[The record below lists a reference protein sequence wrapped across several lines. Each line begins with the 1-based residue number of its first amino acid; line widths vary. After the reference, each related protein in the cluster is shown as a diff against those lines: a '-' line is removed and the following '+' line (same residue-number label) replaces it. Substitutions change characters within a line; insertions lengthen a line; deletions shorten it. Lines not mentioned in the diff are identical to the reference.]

1 MPLRKNQNG
10 IRKACIFTMKQKRKI
25 INIIIDLVLITG
37 IFTLVDILSIKV
49 FRSESI
55 WLHIG
60 LYIMLYIAVFGVKS
74 GIVVLLKRKKINGPV
89 DKDK

>member
-1 MPLRKNQNG
+1 MPLRKNQNEV
-10 IRKACIFTMKQKRKI
+10 RKACISTKELKRKV
-25 INIIIDLVLITG
+25 INIIIDLVLVTG
-37 IFTLVDILSIKV
+37 IFALVDILSIKV

-74 GIVVLLKRKKINGPV
+74 GIVVLLKRKKINVPV

>member
-1 MPLRKNQNG
+1 MPLRKNQNEV
-10 IRKACIFTMKQKRKI
+10 RKACISTKELKRKV

-37 IFTLVDILSIKV
+37 IFALVDILSIKV

-74 GIVVLLKRKKINGPV
+74 GIVVLLKRKKINVPV

>member
-1 MPLRKNQNG
+1 MPLRKNQNEV
-10 IRKACIFTMKQKRKI
+10 RKACISTKELKRKV

-37 IFTLVDILSIKV
+37 IFALVDILSIKV

-55 WLHIG
+55 WLDIG

-74 GIVVLLKRKKINGPV
+74 GIVVLLKRKKINVPV
-89 DKDK
+89 GKDK